1 MIATKRK
8 TEFSS
13 LESKKDVQIL
23 TEQDIKAAS
32 ITALHEI
39 CLDKTA
45 PAAARASCARTL
57 LEFVGAIGAKAAP
70 KRDDDTLDAMSR
82 ADIET
87 RLKRI
92 TQA

>member
-1 MIATKRK
+1 MIGKTSK
-8 TEFSS
+8 TECGS
-13 LESKKDVQIL
+13 LASKNGAQSLADEDL
-23 TEQDIKAAS
+23 RAAS
-32 ITALHEI
+32 IAALHEI

-57 LEFVGAIGAKAAP
+57 LELVGAIGAKAPP
-70 KRDDDTLDAMSR
+70 KRDDDTLDALSR
-82 ADIET
+82 AEIET